1 MNTPRDSKGMVPS
14 VFTRY
19 RSVINQAL
27 KQILE
32 SESSDIYKLLRY
44 SMGWED
50 VDGCLTDSS
59 SEGKAIRPALCLMV
73 SDGLSGTIDR
83 ALPAAVSIEL
93 IHNFSL
99 IHDDIQDRDVTRRHR
114 PTVWAL
120 WGIPKAIIAGNMMR
134 SVSDFSLWSMIANGV
149 ACDVAV
155 NVSSSLTDAYLEMI
169 NGQYLDIAYEGR
181 LDVSIDEYLNMI
193 SKKTGAL
200 MSCSVGLGAMLGSPE
215 LDDRNSFIEC
225 GRALGMVFQIRDDML
240 GIWGDEGTTGKSVGM
255 DIKRKKN
262 TLPIV
267 FSLSNSSVDDRDV
280 LREIYSDTKCGDKEV
295 SVVLEIMERAK
306 AKEFTWDLANK
317 YGSMAIDA
325 LNKVDVSQS
334 VLDDVEEVV
343 NFLLVRE
350 H

>member
-14 VFTRY
+14 GFTRY

-120 WGIPKAIIAGNMMR
+120 WGIPKAIIAGYMMR
-134 SVSDFSLWSMIANGV
+134 SVSDFSLWSMRTALPV
-149 ACDVAV
+149 
-155 NVSSSLTDAYLEMI
+155 MW
-169 NGQYLDIAYEGR
+169 R
-181 LDVSIDEYLNMI
+181 
-193 SKKTGAL
+193 L
-200 MSCSVGLGAMLGSPE
+200 MSAVHLPMP
-215 LDDRNSFIEC
+215 
-225 GRALGMVFQIRDDML
+225 
-240 GIWGDEGTTGKSVGM
+240 IW
-255 DIKRKKN
+255 R
-262 TLPIV
+262 
-267 FSLSNSSVDDRDV
+267 
-280 LREIYSDTKCGDKEV
+280 
-295 SVVLEIMERAK
+295 
-306 AKEFTWDLANK
+306 
-317 YGSMAIDA
+317 
-325 LNKVDVSQS
+325 
-334 VLDDVEEVV
+334 
-343 NFLLVRE
+343 
-350 H
+350 